1 MTPAPNLFRVARAMF
16 REIWDGRLAD
26 AAQTAASV
34 KAEVKR
40 LEKQTDQF
48 LSRIVETQNE
58 AVIAAYEKRIAQ
70 LEQEKLVLLE
80 RASKAGAP
88 QRGFEEMFELSMRF
102 LASPWNIW
110 EFGQIEMRRMVLRL
124 AFAERLGYVRN
135 QGFRTPLLSS
145 PFNMLS
151 ACEGG
156 KSGMAR
162 PAGFEPATPRLG
174 IWCSILLSYGRN
186 TWWKPLR
193 NLVPAP
199 YTTSPGRSEAAAFPR
214 LCLPSLAISAGGFS
228 WSRSPGP
235 APPGSPAPAPN
246 GRRPERSRTRRPA
259 TRGRGHRR
267 WRSDRP
273 CRSGPGQ

>member
-1 MTPAPNLFRVARAMF
+1 MCFAKGCESYRKSIPRERVEGAFAELLKCMTPAPNLFRVARAMF
-16 REIWDGRLAD
+16 RELWDGRLAH

-34 KAEVKR
+34 KAEVSR
-40 LEKQTDQF
+40 LEKQTNQF

-58 AVIAAYEKRIAQ
+58 AVIAAYEKRIAE

-110 EFGQIEMRRMVLRL
+110 ESGQIDMRRLVLKL

-135 QGFRTPLLSS
+135 QGFRTPLLFS

-156 KSGMAR
+156 KSEMAR
-162 PAGFEPATPRLG
+162 PAGLEPATHGLEGR
-174 IWCSILLSYGRN
+174 CSVRLSYGRM
-186 TWWKPLR
+186 
-193 NLVPAP
+193 LVQF
-199 YTTSPGRSEAAAFPR
+199 SLFHSIVGEIFSVAFWPDT
-214 LCLPSLAISAGGFS
+214 
-228 WSRSPGP
+228 
-235 APPGSPAPAPN
+235 
-246 GRRPERSRTRRPA
+246 PELWLLDPV
-259 TRGRGHRR
+259 
-267 WRSDRP
+267 P
-273 CRSGPGQ
+273 